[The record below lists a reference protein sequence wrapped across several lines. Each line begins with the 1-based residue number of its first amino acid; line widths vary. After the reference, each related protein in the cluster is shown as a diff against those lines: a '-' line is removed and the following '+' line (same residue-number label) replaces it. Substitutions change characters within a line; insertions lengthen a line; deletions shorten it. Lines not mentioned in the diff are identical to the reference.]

1 MSASAGGSAGRREP
15 AGEERVEVRRYLD
28 ALVRNRW
35 MIAGVVLFIT
45 ALVVIISLILP
56 NTYTATSRLVF
67 ESAASPFGET
77 DSASTERQL
86 ATTEALLTSQQVLD
100 RAAARVPGVSSG
112 DDLEDKV
119 SSSVEPEAN
128 IVNVSASDGGSRRSG
143 EDRQRGHRRV
153 PVRARDAGAPAHRPG
168 SAAARG

>member
-1 MSASAGGSAGRREP
+1 
-15 AGEERVEVRRYLD
+15 
-28 ALVRNRW
+28 

-128 IVNVSASDGGSRRSG
+128 IVNVSASDGDPDEAAKIANAVTAAFLSERATLERR
-143 EDRQRGHRRV
+143 RIA
-153 PVRARDAGAPAHRPG
+153 RARQQLGLR
-168 SAAARG
+168 